1 MGYEIRLAGGNS
13 TNEGRVEVK
22 GRKVKI
28 LMLIIN
34 FEELIQ
40 SINVINGF

>member
-22 GRKVKI
+22 GIKVI
-28 LMLIIN
+28 ISMLIVN

-40 SINVINGF
+40 NINVINGF